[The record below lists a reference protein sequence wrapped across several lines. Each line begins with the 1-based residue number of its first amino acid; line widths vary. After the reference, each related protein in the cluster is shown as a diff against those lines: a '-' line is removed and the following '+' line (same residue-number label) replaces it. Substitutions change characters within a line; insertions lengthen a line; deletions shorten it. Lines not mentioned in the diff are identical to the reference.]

1 MGLRMESC
9 RPWWCCRGSAP
20 PPPGTG
26 TGTALG
32 PGGWPRLCRD
42 GSPGGGGGLSSSAG
56 LDDEWSGVP
65 DGVFS
70 SSELPS
76 TDLPLPFSD
85 AASGLWLLEF
95 SLFSL
100 QMQEQSS
107 RVNGGNR
114 GRSAPPRQ
122 PEPDPA
128 TRLRARAARRCLR
141 VFLVSTIFSAW
152 PGALALSASSLNR
165 SIQDFSLLS
174 FSPCRLYPP
183 TSSVLNLLNIFPV
196 LCTLWPP
203 PPFTEFLTFLCQ
215 RRGAQGAAQWSWGR
229 RQGEREDAWIFRFL
243 APRARVAQ

>member
-9 RPWWCCRGSAP
+9 RPWWCCSGSAP
-20 PPPGTG
+20 PPPGTGTG

-85 AASGLWLLEF
+85 AASGLWLLELEF

-100 QMQEQSS
+100 QVREQGRGSAG
-107 RVNGGNR
+107 NGGGSALRHLEPQPASSWEPGPPGSASVFGFYHLMFGQAWGSPSSCQFSISQHRFLDSPPGVISN
-114 GRSAPPRQ
+114 APP
-122 PEPDPA
+122 
-128 TRLRARAARRCLR
+128 LM
-141 VFLVSTIFSAW
+141 
-152 PGALALSASSLNR
+152 LSIS
-165 SIQDFSLLS
+165 
-174 FSPCRLYPP
+174 
-183 TSSVLNLLNIFPV
+183 
-196 LCTLWPP
+196 
-203 PPFTEFLTFLCQ
+203 
-215 RRGAQGAAQWSWGR
+215 
-229 RQGEREDAWIFRFL
+229 
-243 APRARVAQ
+243 